1 MRWMTN
7 RWKTI
12 NKNFLT
18 RLKEFYPIFAEKIS
32 KGEITVSSIVIAYY
46 ILFSIFPIII
56 IVGNILPLFHIDI
69 NPIADYLR
77 MVFPDRVS
85 DFIMPIIKSLL
96 KSNSTGYISFGII
109 FAIWSFS
116 SLVDAIRVGMNR
128 IYGVHKV
135 ELRQSVLMGIWTR
148 GFSILLTTLMILVFT
163 AVALVFIWGQAILE
177 ALKPYLEISVTEIQ
191 KILSYRYP
199 VVIIIMIIA
208 VWYLNFMLPNIRL
221 KKRVIWPGVF
231 TTVIGWGTLSYLFGF
246 YLNNFKIS
254 WENYG
259 IVGTF
264 IIFMLYLNLSSLL
277 LLFGTAVNATIIKSR
292 FGDVEYSPGGLAEF
306 IQKKRRNKG

>member
-1 MRWMTN
+1 
-7 RWKTI
+7 
-12 NKNFLT
+12 
-18 RLKEFYPIFAEKIS
+18 
-32 KGEITVSSIVIAYY
+32 
-46 ILFSIFPIII
+46 
-56 IVGNILPLFHIDI
+56 
-69 NPIADYLR
+69 

-116 SLVDAIRVGMNR
+116 SLVDSIRVGMNR
-128 IYGVHKV
+128 IYGVHKI
-135 ELRQSVLMGIWTR
+135 ELKQSVLMGIWTR
-148 GFSILLTTLMILVFT
+148 GFSIILTTLMIVVFT

-177 ALKPYLEISVTEIQ
+177 TLKPYLTISVTEIQ

-199 VVIIIMIIA
+199 VVLIIMIIA

-231 TTVIGWGTLSYLFGF
+231 TTVIGWSALSYLFGF
-246 YLNNFKIS
+246 YLNHFKIS

-277 LLFGTAVNATIIKSR
+277 LLFGTSINATIAEQR
-292 FGDVEYSPGGLAEF
+292 FGHVEYSPGRLAEF
-306 IQKKRRNKG
+306 IQKKRRNKGS

>member
-1 MRWMTN
+1 M
-7 RWKTI
+7 KKI
-12 NKNFLT
+12 D
-18 RLKEFYPIFAEKIS
+18 RLKKFYPVFTDKVS

-46 ILFSIFPIII
+46 ILFSIFPIVI
-56 IVGNILPLFHIDI
+56 IVGNVLPLFNIDI
-69 NPIADYLR
+69 KFVTDYVR
-77 MVFPDRVS
+77 MIFPDRVS
-85 DFIMPIIKSLL
+85 AFIMPIVKSLL

-116 SLVDAIRVGMNR
+116 ALVDAIRVGMNR
-128 IYGVHKV
+128 IYGVHRI
-135 ELRQSVLMGIWTR
+135 ELHQNILMAIWTR
-148 GFSILLTTLMILVFT
+148 GFSILLTTLMIIIFT
-163 AVALVFIWGQAILE
+163 AVALIFILGQHILE
-177 ALKPYLEISVTEIQ
+177 FLKPYLEFSVTEIQ

-199 VVIIIMIIA
+199 IVIIMMIIV

-231 TTVIGWGTLSYLFGF
+231 TTVIGWSILSYLFGF

-264 IIFMLYLNLSSLL
+264 IIFMLYLNLGSLL
-277 LLFGTAVNATIIKSR
+277 LLLGTCVNSAIIKVKYGR
-292 FGDVEYSPGGLAEF
+292 VHYSPGRVAEF
-306 IQKKRRNKG
+306 IQHKRRNKG

>member
-1 MRWMTN
+1 MN
-7 RWKTI
+7 KI
-12 NKNFLT
+12 NKNFFNH
-18 RLKEFYPIFAEKIS
+18 LKKFYPIFADKVS

-56 IVGNILPLFHIDI
+56 IVGNILPLLHIDI

-77 MVFPDRVS
+77 MVFPDRVA

-96 KSNSTGYISFGII
+96 KSNSTGYISFGIV

-116 SLVDAIRVGMNR
+116 SLVDAIRIGMNR
-128 IYGVHKV
+128 IYGVHRV
-135 ELRQSVLMGIWTR
+135 ELHQNILMAIWTR

-163 AVALVFIWGQAILE
+163 AVALVFIWGQAVLE
-177 ALKPYLEISVTEIQ
+177 TLKPYLAFSVNEIQ

-208 VWYLNFMLPNIRL
+208 VWYLNVTLPNIRL

-231 TTVIGWGTLSYLFGF
+231 TTVIGWSVLSYLFGF

-264 IIFMLYLNLSSLL
+264 IIFMLYLNLGSLL
-277 LLFGTAVNATIIKSR
+277 LLLGTSVNAAIIKMR
-292 FGDVEYSPGGLAEF
+292 VGDVEYSPGRLAEF
-306 IQKKRRNKG
+306 IQKKRRNKGR